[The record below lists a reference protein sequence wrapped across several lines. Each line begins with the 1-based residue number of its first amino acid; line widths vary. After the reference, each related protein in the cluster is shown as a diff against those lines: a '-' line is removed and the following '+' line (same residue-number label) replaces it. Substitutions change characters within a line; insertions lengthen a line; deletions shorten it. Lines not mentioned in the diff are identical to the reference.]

1 MAVSAI
7 NNYQNALYQ
16 WRGQKLASTGSGSS
30 SSSSA
35 ANSLLTGASMTSQ
48 VSSMVELTKYAMDC
62 MGLASDSRVTFSQ
75 ITKYSNQLQSEF
87 NNSVKKGLEDS
98 GIVDMSSLVYTL
110 GENGKITV
118 SGGSHADCQKAQAWI
133 DANPVYGET
142 IMAAIKKNGLDS
154 SGSLKF
160 KLSSAGNMTLINP
173 QTETMQGFL
182 NNNEALSSALRD
194 GLAALAPSYPLNLA
208 FDGDK
213 LIAKGDNAEE
223 INNWLQEN
231 PAFEDALKKEL
242 EKNKIDLSAVT
253 LRLGKEGAAQIAVNN
268 ANLNDI
274 QAVLDKETQTGEKLY
289 AALSSLGIDPNISFA
304 IQFDD
309 AGKLNI
315 ISDHPDRDKIQKFF
329 EDNPELIKKYKQI
342 EALAGIE
349 DARKA
354 MQISPSAMRKRIQI
368 ESMASWWAGSDSA
381 SSYFGQYSDNSL
393 SLLAGLNLNV

>member
-16 WRGQKLASTGSGSS
+16 WQGQKLASTGYSSS

-35 ANSLLTGASMTSQ
+35 GNSLLSGSSMTSQ
-48 VSSMVELTKYAMDC
+48 ISSMVELTKYAMDC

-98 GIVDMSSLVYTL
+98 GIVNMSSLVYTL

-118 SGGSHADCQKAQAWI
+118 SGGSHSDCQKAQAWI
-133 DANPVYGET
+133 DANPIYGET
-142 IMAAIKKNGLDS
+142 VMAAIKKNGLDS
-154 SGSLKF
+154 NRSLKF

-173 QTETMQGFL
+173 QTENMQGFL
-182 NNNEALSSALRD
+182 NDNESLSASLRG

-213 LIAKGDNAEE
+213 LIAKGDNADE
-223 INNWLQEN
+223 INKWLEEN
-231 PAFEDALKKEL
+231 AAFEDALKKEL

-253 LRLGKEGAAQIAVNN
+253 LRLGKEGAAQITVNN
-268 ANLNDI
+268 AELNDI
-274 QAVLDKETQTGEKLY
+274 QAVLDKESQTGEKLY
-289 AALSSLGIDPNISFA
+289 SGLSSLGIDPKISFA

-309 AGKLNI
+309 DGNLNI
-315 ISDHPDRDKIQKFF
+315 ISDHPDRDKVQKFF
-329 EDNPELIKKYKQI
+329 EDNPELVKKYKQI